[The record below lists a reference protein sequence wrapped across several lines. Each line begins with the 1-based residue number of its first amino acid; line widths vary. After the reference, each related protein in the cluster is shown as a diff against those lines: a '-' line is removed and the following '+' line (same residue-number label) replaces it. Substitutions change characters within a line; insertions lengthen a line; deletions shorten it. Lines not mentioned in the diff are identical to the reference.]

1 MDAKSTLG
9 ICVYCT
15 VAFGLTMTIPHDI
28 PAEATL
34 PPQQM
39 NSAPLSQPNDQPQ
52 APPARALEQVGLAS
66 WYGPDHQGRRTASGA
81 RFDWRKLTAAHP
93 TLPLNSKAKITNLEN
108 GRSVIVTVNDRGP
121 GLPYRAIDLSERA
134 AQRLHMKKEGLA
146 TVKIEP
152 VTPQSSQIAL
162 K

>member
-1 MDAKSTLG
+1 VVRSGSPGPTDG
-9 ICVYCT
+9 
-15 VAFGLTMTIPHDI
+15 
-28 PAEATL
+28 ER
-34 PPQQM
+34 
-39 NSAPLSQPNDQPQ
+39 
-52 APPARALEQVGLAS
+52 RALRLAQADRS
-66 WYGPDHQGRRTASGA
+66 AS
-81 RFDWRKLTAAHP
+81 DP
-93 TLPLNSKAKITNLEN
+93 PLNSKAKITNLEN